1 MSSKDTPQAVTFKGY
16 ASYDRELGGYMCGH
30 DGPILIWGSQRE
42 VEMESYEDTLIVEL
56 EVTVKP
62 MGWVRAGE
70 TDADT

>member
-16 ASYDRELGGYMCGH
+16 ASYDRELGGYMCDC

-42 VEMESYEDTLIVEL
+42 VLTESDEDTLIVEL

-62 MGWVRAGE
+62 MGWVGA